1 MTSFVKANP
10 RQERELINISDQT
23 PFDCRANHKT
33 GRIFERI
40 GFVKRSFVWYSY
52 YTRRVEKNGSSRAEF
67 FTNEDR
73 RAMGIRIPIHLVFLE
88 EKENVIEISE
98 EKLKTYMSEV
108 SKKKL
113 GRIVKIIKM
122 ISENPYISIDEM
134 KT

>member
-1 MTSFVKANP
+1 MKELDLSKGHLSGIP
-10 RQERELINISDQT
+10 IIQEKLERMVHREQNS
-23 PFDCRANHKT
+23 
-33 GRIFERI
+33 
-40 GFVKRSFVWYSY
+40 
-52 YTRRVEKNGSSRAEF
+52 

-73 RAMGIRIPIHLVFLE
+73 RAMGIRIPIHLAFLE

-122 ISENPYISIDEM
+122 ISENPYISINEM

>member
-1 MTSFVKANP
+1 
-10 RQERELINISDQT
+10 
-23 PFDCRANHKT
+23 
-33 GRIFERI
+33 
-40 GFVKRSFVWYSY
+40 
-52 YTRRVEKNGSSRAEF
+52 
-67 FTNEDR
+67 
-73 RAMGIRIPIHLVFLE
+73 MGIRIPIHLAFLE

-113 GRIVKIIKM
+113 GVGRILKIIKM

>member
-1 MTSFVKANP
+1 
-10 RQERELINISDQT
+10 
-23 PFDCRANHKT
+23 
-33 GRIFERI
+33 
-40 GFVKRSFVWYSY
+40 
-52 YTRRVEKNGSSRAEF
+52 
-67 FTNEDR
+67 
-73 RAMGIRIPIHLVFLE
+73 MGIRIPIHLAFLE

-113 GRIVKIIKM
+113 GGRIVKIIKM